1 MYNLLPLFRI
11 NGETL
16 IYCKMKEK
24 IDLMIPEEIILS
36 KIYFVRGIK
45 VMLDMDLAELY
56 GIETKY
62 LKRAVRRNRMRF
74 PEDFMF
80 EFTPDEL
87 QDWRCQFGTSNRE
100 KLGIR
105 IPPFAFTEHGVLMLA
120 SILNSTRARQVN
132 IQIVRIFIRLR
143 EMLMTNKHIIEQ
155 LRQFEKS
162 LADHDDKI
170 RLIFDYLE
178 QLEQAKLEKQDFR
191 ERNLIG
197 FKKR

>member
-1 MYNLLPLFRI
+1 
-11 NGETL
+11 
-16 IYCKMKEK
+16 MKERK
-24 IDLMIPEEIILS
+24 ELVIPEEIIMS
-36 KIYFVRGIK
+36 KIYVIRGIN

-56 GIETKY
+56 GVETKY
-62 LKRAVRRNRMRF
+62 LKRAVRRNRSRF

-80 EFTPDEL
+80 ELTKDEL
-87 QDWRCQFGTSNRE
+87 HNWRCQFGTSNRE

-178 QLEQAKLEKQDFR
+178 QLEQARLEDQEFR
-191 ERNLIG
+191 ERKPIG
-197 FKKR
+197 FKQR